1 MNKIIKVG
9 QVSNK
14 GSQSGSAYSTV
25 GLFPTV
31 CACTHGYAMGNIMEI
46 KSVDM
51 SKSREGN
58 KVYNNMRECVNM
70 YKKELLKFKFNM
82 EEVRIFDVFSGIGA
96 LHQAH
101 KELGVPTKIIALSE
115 IDIDAIISYASIHID
130 NFNEIEFD
138 YPSEDEMRE
147 LLIDRG
153 IGYSYEKN
161 KSSIPRLKKDKLYKV
176 YKASILL
183 NNLGDISKI
192 DYDDLPDFD
201 MMNFSFAC
209 FLPGTLILTSKGYKN
224 IEDIT
229 SEDYVLT
236 HTNKYQKVVKPMINK
251 ANYIYRIKTMCAED
265 LMVTREHPFYVR
277 KRYREWNNQKRSYD
291 RKFKEPTW
299 VKAKELNKDFYVG
312 VAINQEE
319 KLPTWEGIEVNLP
332 YAKNGHKKRID
343 NLSKYFN
350 NYDFWWIVGRYIGDG
365 WVQNH
370 IDYKGTNIY
379 NLYICC
385 AKEELREI
393 TDVLDRLNTLGNDF
407 KYKYYNNRTVMDIRI
422 ANVEFAKFL
431 QQFGKYAKGKEL
443 NNTIL
448 DLPKNLLKGFL
459 DGYISADGCFTQN
472 HFKTSSISR
481 KLTYG
486 IAQCEAKVYGRPYSI
501 YKNKRKPQCIIE
513 GRLVNQS
520 ETYEVKWKLSKKK
533 QDKAFYEDGYIW
545 CPINEV
551 KKENYQGLVYNMEVE
566 NDNSYTANGII
577 VHNCQD
583 ISNAGKQKGM
593 RNEDGTPTR
602 SGLYVYGIKAIRSK
616 KPKYIMIENVK
627 GLIQKKF
634 IDDFYSI
641 INELEEIGYNC
652 YYPTKEDNK
661 GNKIPTCLNTKNFG
675 VPQNRERIF
684 VYAIRKDVDSKT
696 FKFNYGFESDI
707 RLKHI
712 LEDYIEDKYY
722 LSDEIQKR
730 FTPNG
735 NLDIN
740 RNELNMVG
748 STAPKFRTIGQG
760 DMVYAINGVISTLTA
775 TDYKQPKQII
785 DDKYYITEAHKKYL
799 IKKRENWAGSKK
811 SCINKEIASTI
822 TRREGSVGCDVSNY
836 ICRDLNENCNI
847 SNRDVA
853 DFRIRRLTPKECWRL
868 QGFRDECFDKAKAM
882 GISDSS
888 LYKQAGNSITVDVI
902 YWNLLNL
909 YKDFLN

>member
-1 MNKIIKVG
+1 
-9 QVSNK
+9 
-14 GSQSGSAYSTV
+14 
-25 GLFPTV
+25 
-31 CACTHGYAMGNIMEI
+31 
-46 KSVDM
+46 
-51 SKSREGN
+51 
-58 KVYNNMRECVNM
+58 M
-70 YKKELLKFKFNM
+70 YKKELLKFRFNM
-82 EEVRIFDVFSGIGA
+82 EEIRIFDAFAGIGA

-130 NFNEIEFD
+130 NFDKIEFD
-138 YPSEDEMRE
+138 YPSENEMRE
-147 LLIDRG
+147 FLIDRG

-161 KSSIPRLKKDKLYKV
+161 KSFVPRLKKDKLYKV

-192 DYDDLPDFD
+192 DYEDLPDFD

-209 FLPGTLILTSKGYKN
+209 T
-224 IEDIT
+224 
-229 SEDYVLT
+229 
-236 HTNKYQKVVKPMINK
+236 
-251 ANYIYRIKTMCAED
+251 
-265 LMVTREHPFYVR
+265 
-277 KRYREWNNQKRSYD
+277 
-291 RKFKEPTW
+291 
-299 VKAKELNKDFYVG
+299 
-312 VAINQEE
+312 
-319 KLPTWEGIEVNLP
+319 
-332 YAKNGHKKRID
+332 
-343 NLSKYFN
+343 
-350 NYDFWWIVGRYIGDG
+350 
-365 WVQNH
+365 
-370 IDYKGTNIY
+370 
-379 NLYICC
+379 
-385 AKEELREI
+385 
-393 TDVLDRLNTLGNDF
+393 
-407 KYKYYNNRTVMDIRI
+407 
-422 ANVEFAKFL
+422 
-431 QQFGKYAKGKEL
+431 
-443 NNTIL
+443 
-448 DLPKNLLKGFL
+448 
-459 DGYISADGCFTQN
+459 
-472 HFKTSSISR
+472 
-481 KLTYG
+481 
-486 IAQCEAKVYGRPYSI
+486 
-501 YKNKRKPQCIIE
+501 
-513 GRLVNQS
+513 
-520 ETYEVKWKLSKKK
+520 
-533 QDKAFYEDGYIW
+533 
-545 CPINEV
+545 
-551 KKENYQGLVYNMEVE
+551 
-566 NDNSYTANGII
+566 
-577 VHNCQD
+577 D
-583 ISNAGKQKGM
+583 ISNAGKRKGM

-602 SGLYVYGIKAIRSK
+602 SGLYIYGIKAIRSK
-616 KPKYIMIENVK
+616 KPKYVMIENVK
-627 GLIQKKF
+627 ALIQKKF

-684 VYAIRKDVDSKT
+684 IYAIRKDVDSET
-696 FKFNYGFESDI
+696 FEFNYGFESDI

-799 IKKRENWAGSKK
+799 IKKRDNWAGSKK

-909 YKDFLN
+909 YKEFLILNKA

>member
-1 MNKIIKVG
+1 MDKIIKVG
-9 QVSNK
+9 QVSNE
-14 GSQSGSAYSTV
+14 GSQSGSVYSTV

-31 CACTHGYAMGNIMEI
+31 CACTHGYAIGNIMEI

-70 YKKELLKFKFNM
+70 YEKELLKFKFNM

-101 KELGVPTKIIALSE
+101 KELGVPIKIIALSE

-192 DYDDLPDFD
+192 DYNNLPDFD
-201 MMNFSFAC
+201 MMNFSFSC
-209 FLPGTLILTSKGYKN
+209 T
-224 IEDIT
+224 
-229 SEDYVLT
+229 
-236 HTNKYQKVVKPMINK
+236 
-251 ANYIYRIKTMCAED
+251 D
-265 LMVTREHPFYVR
+265 L
-277 KRYREWNNQKRSYD
+277 
-291 RKFKEPTW
+291 
-299 VKAKELNKDFYVG
+299 
-312 VAINQEE
+312 
-319 KLPTWEGIEVNLP
+319 
-332 YAKNGHKKRID
+332 
-343 NLSKYFN
+343 
-350 NYDFWWIVGRYIGDG
+350 
-365 WVQNH
+365 
-370 IDYKGTNIY
+370 
-379 NLYICC
+379 
-385 AKEELREI
+385 
-393 TDVLDRLNTLGNDF
+393 
-407 KYKYYNNRTVMDIRI
+407 
-422 ANVEFAKFL
+422 
-431 QQFGKYAKGKEL
+431 
-443 NNTIL
+443 
-448 DLPKNLLKGFL
+448 
-459 DGYISADGCFTQN
+459 
-472 HFKTSSISR
+472 SR
-481 KLTYG
+481 
-486 IAQCEAKVYGRPYSI
+486 
-501 YKNKRKPQCIIE
+501 
-513 GRLVNQS
+513 
-520 ETYEVKWKLSKKK
+520 
-533 QDKAFYEDGYIW
+533 
-545 CPINEV
+545 
-551 KKENYQGLVYNMEVE
+551 
-566 NDNSYTANGII
+566 
-577 VHNCQD
+577 
-583 ISNAGKQKGM
+583 AGKQKGM

-602 SGLYVYGIKAIRSK
+602 SGLYVYGIKAIKSK

-661 GNKIPTCLNTKNFG
+661 GNKMPTCLNTKNFG

-748 STAPKFRTIGQG
+748 STAPKFRTIGRR
-760 DMVYAINGVISTLTA
+760 DVVYAINGVMSTLTA
-775 TDYKQPKQII
+775 TDYKQPKQIV
-785 DDKYYITEAHKKYL
+785 DDKYYITEARKNFL
-799 IKKRENWAGSKK
+799 VKKRDNWAGSKK
-811 SCINKEIASTI
+811 SCINKEIASAI
-822 TRREGSVGCDVSNY
+822 TRREGGVGCDSSNY
-836 ICRDLNENCNI
+836 ICRDLNENCDI
-847 SNRDVA
+847 SNRDIT
-853 DFRIRRLTPKECWRL
+853 DFRIRKLTPKECWRL
-868 QGFRDECFDKAKAM
+868 QGFPDECFDKAKAM

>member
-1 MNKIIKVG
+1 MNITLDEKIEKWFNEVDMDKIIKVG
-9 QVSNK
+9 QVSNE
-14 GSQSGSAYSTV
+14 GSQSGSVYSTV

-31 CACTHGYAMGNIMEI
+31 CACTHGYAIGNIMEI

-153 IGYSYEKN
+153 IGYSCEKN

-183 NNLGDISKI
+183 NNLGDISRI
-192 DYDDLPDFD
+192 DHEDLPDFD

-209 FLPGTLILTSKGYKN
+209 T
-224 IEDIT
+224 
-229 SEDYVLT
+229 
-236 HTNKYQKVVKPMINK
+236 
-251 ANYIYRIKTMCAED
+251 
-265 LMVTREHPFYVR
+265 
-277 KRYREWNNQKRSYD
+277 
-291 RKFKEPTW
+291 
-299 VKAKELNKDFYVG
+299 
-312 VAINQEE
+312 
-319 KLPTWEGIEVNLP
+319 
-332 YAKNGHKKRID
+332 
-343 NLSKYFN
+343 
-350 NYDFWWIVGRYIGDG
+350 
-365 WVQNH
+365 
-370 IDYKGTNIY
+370 
-379 NLYICC
+379 
-385 AKEELREI
+385 
-393 TDVLDRLNTLGNDF
+393 
-407 KYKYYNNRTVMDIRI
+407 
-422 ANVEFAKFL
+422 
-431 QQFGKYAKGKEL
+431 
-443 NNTIL
+443 
-448 DLPKNLLKGFL
+448 
-459 DGYISADGCFTQN
+459 
-472 HFKTSSISR
+472 
-481 KLTYG
+481 
-486 IAQCEAKVYGRPYSI
+486 
-501 YKNKRKPQCIIE
+501 
-513 GRLVNQS
+513 
-520 ETYEVKWKLSKKK
+520 
-533 QDKAFYEDGYIW
+533 
-545 CPINEV
+545 
-551 KKENYQGLVYNMEVE
+551 
-566 NDNSYTANGII
+566 
-577 VHNCQD
+577 D
-583 ISNAGKQKGM
+583 ISNAGKRKGM

-602 SGLYVYGIKAIRSK
+602 SGLYIYGIKAIRSK
-616 KPKYIMIENVK
+616 KPKYVMIENVK
-627 GLIQKKF
+627 ALIQKKF

-684 VYAIRKDVDSKT
+684 VYAIRKDVNSET
-696 FKFNYGFESDI
+696 FEFNYGFESDI

-775 TDYKQPKQII
+775 TDYKQLKQII

-799 IKKRENWAGSKK
+799 IKKRDNWAGSKK
-811 SCINKEIASTI
+811 SCINKEITSTI

>member
-1 MNKIIKVG
+1 MDKIIKVG
-9 QVSNK
+9 QVSNE
-14 GSQSGSAYSTV
+14 GSQSGSVYSTV

-31 CACTHGYAMGNIMEI
+31 CACTHGYAIGNIMEI

-183 NNLGDISKI
+183 NNLGDISRI
-192 DYDDLPDFD
+192 DHEDLPDFD

-209 FLPGTLILTSKGYKN
+209 T
-224 IEDIT
+224 
-229 SEDYVLT
+229 
-236 HTNKYQKVVKPMINK
+236 
-251 ANYIYRIKTMCAED
+251 
-265 LMVTREHPFYVR
+265 
-277 KRYREWNNQKRSYD
+277 
-291 RKFKEPTW
+291 
-299 VKAKELNKDFYVG
+299 
-312 VAINQEE
+312 
-319 KLPTWEGIEVNLP
+319 
-332 YAKNGHKKRID
+332 
-343 NLSKYFN
+343 
-350 NYDFWWIVGRYIGDG
+350 
-365 WVQNH
+365 
-370 IDYKGTNIY
+370 
-379 NLYICC
+379 
-385 AKEELREI
+385 
-393 TDVLDRLNTLGNDF
+393 
-407 KYKYYNNRTVMDIRI
+407 
-422 ANVEFAKFL
+422 
-431 QQFGKYAKGKEL
+431 
-443 NNTIL
+443 
-448 DLPKNLLKGFL
+448 
-459 DGYISADGCFTQN
+459 
-472 HFKTSSISR
+472 
-481 KLTYG
+481 
-486 IAQCEAKVYGRPYSI
+486 
-501 YKNKRKPQCIIE
+501 
-513 GRLVNQS
+513 
-520 ETYEVKWKLSKKK
+520 
-533 QDKAFYEDGYIW
+533 
-545 CPINEV
+545 
-551 KKENYQGLVYNMEVE
+551 
-566 NDNSYTANGII
+566 
-577 VHNCQD
+577 D
-583 ISNAGKQKGM
+583 ISNAGKRKGM

-602 SGLYVYGIKAIRSK
+602 SGLYIYGIKAIRSK
-616 KPKYIMIENVK
+616 KPKYVMIENVK
-627 GLIQKKF
+627 ALIQKKF

-684 VYAIRKDVDSKT
+684 VYAIRKDVDSET
-696 FKFNYGFESDI
+696 FEFNYGFESDI

-799 IKKRENWAGSKK
+799 IKKRDNWAGSKK

-902 YWNLLNL
+902 YWSLLNL
-909 YKDFLN
+909 YKEFLIF

>member
-1 MNKIIKVG
+1 
-9 QVSNK
+9 
-14 GSQSGSAYSTV
+14 
-25 GLFPTV
+25 
-31 CACTHGYAMGNIMEI
+31 
-46 KSVDM
+46 
-51 SKSREGN
+51 
-58 KVYNNMRECVNM
+58 M
-70 YKKELLKFKFNM
+70 YKKELLKFRFNM
-82 EEVRIFDVFSGIGA
+82 EEIRIFDAFAGIGA

-153 IGYSYEKN
+153 IGYSCEKN

-183 NNLGDISKI
+183 NNLGDISRI
-192 DYDDLPDFD
+192 DHEDLPDFD

-209 FLPGTLILTSKGYKN
+209 T
-224 IEDIT
+224 
-229 SEDYVLT
+229 
-236 HTNKYQKVVKPMINK
+236 
-251 ANYIYRIKTMCAED
+251 
-265 LMVTREHPFYVR
+265 
-277 KRYREWNNQKRSYD
+277 
-291 RKFKEPTW
+291 
-299 VKAKELNKDFYVG
+299 
-312 VAINQEE
+312 
-319 KLPTWEGIEVNLP
+319 
-332 YAKNGHKKRID
+332 
-343 NLSKYFN
+343 
-350 NYDFWWIVGRYIGDG
+350 
-365 WVQNH
+365 
-370 IDYKGTNIY
+370 
-379 NLYICC
+379 
-385 AKEELREI
+385 
-393 TDVLDRLNTLGNDF
+393 
-407 KYKYYNNRTVMDIRI
+407 
-422 ANVEFAKFL
+422 
-431 QQFGKYAKGKEL
+431 
-443 NNTIL
+443 
-448 DLPKNLLKGFL
+448 
-459 DGYISADGCFTQN
+459 
-472 HFKTSSISR
+472 
-481 KLTYG
+481 
-486 IAQCEAKVYGRPYSI
+486 
-501 YKNKRKPQCIIE
+501 
-513 GRLVNQS
+513 
-520 ETYEVKWKLSKKK
+520 
-533 QDKAFYEDGYIW
+533 
-545 CPINEV
+545 
-551 KKENYQGLVYNMEVE
+551 
-566 NDNSYTANGII
+566 
-577 VHNCQD
+577 D

-602 SGLYVYGIKAIRSK
+602 SGLYVYGIKTIRSK
-616 KPKYIMIENVK
+616 KPKYVMIENVK
-627 GLIQKKF
+627 ALIQKKF
-634 IDDFYSI
+634 INDFYSI

-652 YYPTKEDNK
+652 YYPTKEGNN
-661 GNKIPTCLNTKNFG
+661 GNKIPTCLNSKNFG

-684 VYAIRKDVDSKT
+684 VYAIRKDVDSET
-696 FKFNYGFESDI
+696 FEFNYGFESDI

-785 DDKYYITEAHKKYL
+785 ADKYYITEAHKKYL
-799 IKKRENWAGSKK
+799 IKKRDNWAGSKK

-822 TRREGSVGCDVSNY
+822 TRREGRVGCDVSNY

-902 YWNLLNL
+902 YWNLLSL
-909 YKDFLN
+909 YKEFLILNKA

>member
-1 MNKIIKVG
+1 MNRIIKVG
-9 QVSNK
+9 QVSNE
-14 GSQSGSAYSTV
+14 GSQSGSVYSTV

-31 CACTHGYAMGNIMEI
+31 CACTHGYAIGNIMEI

-192 DYDDLPDFD
+192 NYNNLLDFD
-201 MMNFSFAC
+201 MMNFSFSC
-209 FLPGTLILTSKGYKN
+209 T
-224 IEDIT
+224 
-229 SEDYVLT
+229 
-236 HTNKYQKVVKPMINK
+236 
-251 ANYIYRIKTMCAED
+251 D
-265 LMVTREHPFYVR
+265 L
-277 KRYREWNNQKRSYD
+277 
-291 RKFKEPTW
+291 
-299 VKAKELNKDFYVG
+299 
-312 VAINQEE
+312 
-319 KLPTWEGIEVNLP
+319 
-332 YAKNGHKKRID
+332 
-343 NLSKYFN
+343 
-350 NYDFWWIVGRYIGDG
+350 
-365 WVQNH
+365 
-370 IDYKGTNIY
+370 
-379 NLYICC
+379 
-385 AKEELREI
+385 
-393 TDVLDRLNTLGNDF
+393 
-407 KYKYYNNRTVMDIRI
+407 
-422 ANVEFAKFL
+422 
-431 QQFGKYAKGKEL
+431 
-443 NNTIL
+443 
-448 DLPKNLLKGFL
+448 
-459 DGYISADGCFTQN
+459 
-472 HFKTSSISR
+472 SR
-481 KLTYG
+481 
-486 IAQCEAKVYGRPYSI
+486 
-501 YKNKRKPQCIIE
+501 
-513 GRLVNQS
+513 
-520 ETYEVKWKLSKKK
+520 
-533 QDKAFYEDGYIW
+533 
-545 CPINEV
+545 
-551 KKENYQGLVYNMEVE
+551 
-566 NDNSYTANGII
+566 
-577 VHNCQD
+577 
-583 ISNAGKQKGM
+583 AGKQKGM

-652 YYPTKEDNK
+652 YYPTKEDNN

-684 VYAIRKDVDSKT
+684 VYAIRKDVDSET
-696 FKFNYGFESDI
+696 FEFNYGFESDI
-707 RLKHI
+707 RLEHI

-730 FTPNG
+730 FTPFPKDKMN
-735 NLDIN
+735 NDDLEVIEN
-740 RNELNMVG
+740 TTLNPYDENV
-748 STAPKFRTIGQG
+748 
-760 DMVYAINGVISTLTA
+760 DMIFDKGTLAWVCNKDKLMTTLSA
-775 TDYKQPKQII
+775 RDYKQPKPKQII
-785 DDKYYITEAHKKYL
+785 DDKYYIDKQKDFFIRNSFDMEAKGNGFRFEPHLNRGANIAKC
-799 IKKRENWAGSKK
+799 ITTRAGARMDDNFIMYSD
-811 SCINKEIASTI
+811 NV
-822 TRREGSVGCDVSNY
+822 EGEKFKFD
-836 ICRDLNENCNI
+836 RKNEQI
-847 SNRDVA
+847 DKLGT
-853 DFRIRRLTPKECWRL
+853 DFRIRKLTPKECWRL

-909 YKDFLN
+909 YKEFLIF